1 MLSFEKTIIIIV
13 FFFLTNVFYCQ
24 NLNKYTFESSTSYG
38 RIIPHRTSI
47 KKIVDNNA
55 FSIESTINFQ
65 TNGKKTYHYYYLF
78 PSFGW
83 TLSYTNSGNSD
94 DIGNILA
101 TYGSVSLP
109 LSKKKNPLCF
119 KLGLGVGW
127 IGKTFDLENNFQ
139 SVAIGSHVNMNVQ
152 LKFEK
157 KYRIK
162 SKHQLKYGILLN
174 HLSNGSYKL
183 PNLGL
188 NILQLQA
195 SYSLGVRPQSI
206 DTSMKDFIQPKK
218 HGIFLYN
225 SSGFKENQILS
236 DRLFYINE
244 TSIQLEARQGV
255 KSSFLYGFDLLYNS
269 SIKEQTNS
277 FFQSGIILGHIL
289 HLNKLKIGT
298 QIGCHVYNKGNI
310 YRRVYNKIIAEYQIS
325 SKLFTRISLRSHLFT
340 ADFIGLGIGYKL
352 N

>member
-1 MLSFEKTIIIIV
+1 MPSFEKTIIIIV

-24 NLNKYTFESSTSYG
+24 NLNKYTFESSVSYG
-38 RIIPHRTSI
+38 RIIPHRSSM
-47 KKIVDNNA
+47 KKMVDNNA
-55 FSIESTINFQ
+55 FSIESTINFH
-65 TNGKKTYHYYYLF
+65 TNGKKTYHHYYLF
-78 PSFGW
+78 PSFSW
-83 TLSYTNSGNSD
+83 TLNYTNSGNAD
-94 DIGNILA
+94 DIGNILG

-119 KLGLGVGW
+119 KLGLGAGW
-127 IGKTFDLENNFQ
+127 IDKTFDLENNFQ

-188 NILQLQA
+188 NILQFQA
-195 SYSLGVRPQSI
+195 SYSLGVQPQSI
-206 DTSMKDFIQPKK
+206 DTSRKDFLLQKK
-218 HGIFLYN
+218 HGIYLYN
-225 SSGFKENQILS
+225 SSGFKETQILS

-255 KSSFLYGFDLLYNS
+255 KSSFLYGIDLLYNS

-289 HLNKLKIGT
+289 HLNRLKIGT
-298 QIGCHVYNKGNI
+298 QIGCHVYNKGNT
-310 YRRVYNKIIAEYQIS
+310 YRRIYNKIIAEYQIS
-325 SKLFTRISLRSHLFT
+325 AKLCTRISLRSHLFT